1 MSRKKLILVVLC
13 FLVVA
18 VLAPLAYF
26 DDYKTPVSTQTILHK
41 REAVS
46 SEGEIKYYF
55 ILNETGSLLVTPQAY
70 YSHKVNQTF
79 TYVNGLSKSEI
90 ISQTY
95 FLILILGCALA
106 LIICVFGMM
115 LNL

>member
-41 REAVS
+41 REAVNS
-46 SEGEIKYYF
+46 QGEIKYYF

-79 TYVNGLSKSEI
+79 TYINGLSKSEI

-95 FLILILGCALA
+95 LLILVLGCGLA
-106 LIICVFGMM
+106 AILCLFVMAF
-115 LNL
+115 NL